1 MYNHKLRRISKR
13 SAAGKTGG
21 HSSSFR
27 IIEKDIYEPRNYTDM
42 TPEKL
47 GASQFSSNDSAVAL
61 RGILDS
67 TKKETLGDVIQT
79 VKVSSDELT

>member
-1 MYNHKLRRISKR
+1 
-13 SAAGKTGG
+13 
-21 HSSSFR
+21 
-27 IIEKDIYEPRNYTDM
+27 M

-67 TKKETLGDVIQT
+67 AKKETLGDVIQT

>member
-1 MYNHKLRRISKR
+1 
-13 SAAGKTGG
+13 
-21 HSSSFR
+21 
-27 IIEKDIYEPRNYTDM
+27 M

-79 VKVSSDELT
+79 VKVSSDELTLMQRKEVFQSRNAIKANNDSVALIVSDDVDNMVAVL